1 MTVVKDAHRIGTVW
15 RSPLEGNVLMFF
27 CFETSTVF
35 RGGRGEGQVGLGC
48 EEAIL
53 VGKMQTMSFTFCKL

>member
-1 MTVVKDAHRIGTVW
+1 MTVVKDAHRIVTVW

-35 RGGRGEGQVGLGC
+35 RGGRGEGQVGLRC

-53 VGKMQTMSFTFCKL
+53 V